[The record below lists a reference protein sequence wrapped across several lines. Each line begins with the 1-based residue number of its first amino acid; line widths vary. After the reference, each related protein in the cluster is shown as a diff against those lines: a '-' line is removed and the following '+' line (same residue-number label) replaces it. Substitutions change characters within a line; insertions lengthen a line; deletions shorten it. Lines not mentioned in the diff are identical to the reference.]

1 MQTTTP
7 PFKFALTQRLALIVS
22 GENGEAIARSDSTTG
37 EPQYL
42 LRYADGTGRAVE
54 CWWVQSALE
63 ACEGIVISA
72 TTPAAAPATTA
83 PAGWP
88 SIGAALP
95 DGGIFAG
102 ITRGAD
108 GGPDCMLVLAE
119 AKPADGISWQAAMAW
134 AESLGQGGVW
144 SLPTRAESALLFA
157 NLRDQFEPR
166 YYWTCEQYSRYYAW
180 GQLFDDG
187 LQITSGKS
195 FEGRARAV
203 RRLPIQPF
211 NHS

>member
-1 MQTTTP
+1 MV
-7 PFKFALTQRLALIVS
+7 LACM
-22 GENGEAIARSDSTTG
+22 R
-37 EPQYL
+37 
-42 LRYADGTGRAVE
+42 RA
-54 CWWVQSALE
+54 A
-63 ACEGIVISA
+63 
-72 TTPAAAPATTA
+72 TPAAAPATTA